1 MTIEDKVKEI
11 IFEQLGTLGKDI
23 RGESSFIDDLGA
35 DSLDMAEMIMTI
47 EEEFDIVIDDMDAEG
62 LRTVSDLIERLK
74 NKYPDACRKYTTTV

>member
-11 IFEQLGTLGKDI
+11 IFEQLGTPCKDI

-47 EEEFDIVIDDMDAEG
+47 EEEFDVVIDDMDAEG
-62 LRTVSDLIERLK
+62 LRTVSDLIERLN
-74 NKYPDACRKYTTTV
+74 NKYPDACHKFTATI